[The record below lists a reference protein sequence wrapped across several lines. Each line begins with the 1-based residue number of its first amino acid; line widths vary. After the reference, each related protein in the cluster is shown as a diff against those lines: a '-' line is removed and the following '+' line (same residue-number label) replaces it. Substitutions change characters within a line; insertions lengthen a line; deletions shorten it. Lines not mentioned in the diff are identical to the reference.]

1 LLKSCQ
7 RISSG
12 PWPFETILKNKNF
25 YGEELLAPRP
35 TLKLEE
41 NPLLAVHNSLFSI
54 FAAALHYLFHLQP
67 KDMR

>member
-1 LLKSCQ
+1 MCPQEITTGPYPEPETPFVSKIAFYDGRFMVHHQ
-7 RISSG
+7 IS
-12 PWPFETILKNKNF
+12 
-25 YGEELLAPRP
+25 
-35 TLKLEE
+35 KLEE